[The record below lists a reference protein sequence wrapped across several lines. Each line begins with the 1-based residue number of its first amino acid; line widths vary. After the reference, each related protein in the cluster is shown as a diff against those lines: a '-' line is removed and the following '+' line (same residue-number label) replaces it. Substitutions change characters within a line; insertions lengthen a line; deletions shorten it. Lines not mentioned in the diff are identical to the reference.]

1 MSNTIKRSEEY
12 LKEPYSRVLIPD
24 EESGTYTALIL
35 EFPGCIA
42 QGDTPQEAY
51 EHLEDAA
58 KDWIEAAL
66 DLKQEIPSPLQ
77 SLSFGGKVLL
87 RLPKSLHRQLSLI
100 AEREGVSLNQFI
112 VSALA
117 EKVGAL
123 MLYDKLSKSMELKL
137 SQVVAVINQ
146 PITDYITMG
155 TSMIASPAMAFTVDM
170 GSCPLGTIYL
180 NQPVEITE
188 EESNAGN
195 KNYRILSQ
203 RGGRGINTLQRSS

>member
-1 MSNTIKRSEEY
+1 MSKTTKMTEEY

-24 EESGTYTALIL
+24 EESGTYTAVIL

-66 DLKQEIPSPLQ
+66 DLNQEIPSPSQ
-77 SLSFGGKVLL
+77 AVSFGGKILL
-87 RLPKSLHRQLSLI
+87 RLPKSLHRQLALI

-117 EKVGAL
+117 EKVGAFT
-123 MLYDKLSKSMELKL
+123 LYDKLTKKL
-137 SQVVAVINQ
+137 DKKMFQVATNSAFNTFIANYITEPSSDVWLNQ
-146 PITDYITMG
+146 PI
-155 TSMIASPAMAFTVDM
+155 
-170 GSCPLGTIYL
+170 
-180 NQPVEITE
+180 EIKE
-188 EESNAGN
+188 VKSNAGDEKYN
-195 KNYRILSQ
+195 LYSQ
-203 RGGRGINTLQRSS
+203 RGGRGFSTTQ

>member
-1 MSNTIKRSEEY
+1 MSKTIKMTEEY

-24 EESGTYTALIL
+24 EESGTYTAVIL

-58 KDWIEAAL
+58 KDWIAAAL
-66 DLKQEIPSPLQ
+66 DLKQEIPSPSQ

-87 RLPKSLHRQLSLI
+87 RLPKSLHRQLTLI

-117 EKVGAL
+117 EKVGAFT
-123 MLYDKLSKSMELKL
+123 LYDKLTKKL
-137 SQVVAVINQ
+137 DQKMFQVAMNAAVNTF
-146 PITDYITMG
+146 ITNYSYRSI
-155 TSMIASPAMAFTVDM
+155 VR
-170 GSCPLGTIYL
+170 YL
-180 NQPVEITE
+180 A
-188 EESNAGN
+188 EST
-195 KNYRILSQ
+195 YR
-203 RGGRGINTLQRSS
+203 NN

>member
-1 MSNTIKRSEEY
+1 MSKTIKMTEEY

-24 EESGTYTALIL
+24 DESGTYTAVIL

-66 DLKQEIPSPLQ
+66 DLKQEIPSPSQ
-77 SLSFGGKVLL
+77 SLSFGGKILL
-87 RLPKSLHRQLSLI
+87 RLPKSLHRQLALI

-117 EKVGAL
+117 EKVGAFT
-123 MLYDKLSKSMELKL
+123 LYDQLTKKLDQKMSK
-137 SQVVAVINQ
+137 VAMNAAVNTFVTYQANRTSSDVCLNQ
-146 PITDYITMG
+146 PI
-155 TSMIASPAMAFTVDM
+155 
-170 GSCPLGTIYL
+170 
-180 NQPVEITE
+180 EIKE
-188 EESNAGN
+188 VKSNAGDEKYN
-195 KNYRILSQ
+195 IYSQ
-203 RGGRGINTLQRSS
+203 RGGRGFNTIQ